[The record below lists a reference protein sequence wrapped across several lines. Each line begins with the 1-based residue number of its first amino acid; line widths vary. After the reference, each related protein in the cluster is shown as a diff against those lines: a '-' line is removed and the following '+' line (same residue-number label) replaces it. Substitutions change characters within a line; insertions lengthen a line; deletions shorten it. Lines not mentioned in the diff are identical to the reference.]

1 MAHYPKQ
8 DPMQINF
15 RLLPVLT
22 LAVFTTFTACKKDSK
37 PDGESTNEL
46 ATHADDQNRVSTQID
61 AASNDASLAI
71 ESSAAYSGGRLNNPP
86 PASIC
91 DATISFD
98 STSNPRKITITYDGT
113 TSCNASYSRTG
124 TIVISMASSIKWKDQ
139 GATINVTYQNL
150 KVKRTIDNK
159 SITINGSHS
168 ITNAS
173 GGLLYMLPFGSPT
186 QSVTH
191 TIGGSLTITF
201 DDNSQRSWEVAT
213 RRVFKYENNGFVLTV
228 TGNNSI
234 GNTEGI
240 AEWGTNRFGHA
251 FTTAI
256 TQPLVIRQDCQ
267 FRLTSGQV
275 THEGFGTATATFGL
289 DANGNPASCP
299 TGSGH
304 YYYKLVWAGTNGGSA
319 SIILPY

>member
-1 MAHYPKQ
+1 
-8 DPMQINF
+8 MQINF
-15 RLLPVLT
+15 RLLPALT

-37 PDGESTNEL
+37 PAESTNEL
-46 ATHADDQNRVSTQID
+46 ATHADDQNRVSAQID
-61 AASNDASLAI
+61 AVSNDASLAI
-71 ESSAAYSGGRLNNPP
+71 ESSATFSGGRLQNPP
-86 PASIC
+86 PATIC
-91 DATISFD
+91 DATVSFD

-124 TIVISMASSIKWKDQ
+124 TVVISMASGVRWKDQ
-139 GATINVTYQNL
+139 GATITVAYQNL
-150 KVKRTIDNK
+150 KVKRTLDNK

-173 GGLLYMLPFGSPT
+173 GGLLYLLPFLPST

-191 TIGGSLTITF
+191 TISGNLTITF
-201 DDNSQRSWEVAT
+201 DDNTQREWQVAT
-213 RRVFKYENNGFVLTV
+213 RRVFSFANNGFVLTV

-234 GNTEGI
+234 GNTEGV
-240 AEWGTNRFGHA
+240 AEWGTNRFGKA
-251 FTTAI
+251 FTTSI

-275 THEGFGTATATFGL
+275 KHEGFGTATVTFGL
-289 DANGNPASCP
+289 DVNGNATSCP

-304 YYYKLVWAGTNGGSA
+304 YYYKLVWTGPNGGTA
-319 SIILPY
+319 NAILPY